1 MENGEE
7 KYLLDSKEKEKWE
20 QGNYYGEIPLRVTGE
35 KAEKWAAAKAKLR
48 PPTSI
53 RLQDEIENGLKEEAA
68 QRGLTYQSLIR
79 MVLNEYVKRKIKSA

>member
-7 KYLLDSKEKEKWE
+7 KDLIDSKEQEKWE
-20 QGNYYGEIPLRVTGE
+20 QGNYYGENPRRMTGVR
-35 KAEKWAAAKAKLR
+35 AEKWAAAKANLR

-68 QRGLTYQSLIR
+68 QRGLSYQSLIR
-79 MVLNEYVKRKIKSA
+79 MVLTEYIKRKSKSA